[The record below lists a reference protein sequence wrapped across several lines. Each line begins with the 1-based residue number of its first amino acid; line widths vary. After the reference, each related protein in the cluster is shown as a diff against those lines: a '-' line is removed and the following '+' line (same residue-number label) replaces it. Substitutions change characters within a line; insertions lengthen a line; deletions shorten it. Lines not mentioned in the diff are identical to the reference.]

1 MATLTDHRHICAI
14 MAAVSEKVN
23 NKLEEL
29 NLSGND
35 LSKVCCEH
43 LPEVVQ
49 VLSRWLASTWQGQSP
64 T

>member
-14 MAAVSEKVN
+14 MAGISEKVN
-23 NKLEEL
+23 NKLQEL

-35 LSKVCCEH
+35 LSKVCCKH
-43 LPEVVQ
+43 LSEVVQ
-49 VLSRWLASTWQGQSP
+49 VLSRWLATTWQGPSN